1 MTKAVGFLGYDG
13 VTLLDIAGPMQVFET
28 ANILRQ
34 KENQSPAYRIHL
46 FAREAGDVKTDVG
59 ISLTASNLNSFSPSL
74 LIIPGGPGVWSTD
87 TVVYATSILQE
98 ASARS
103 TEIAAVCLG
112 AFLLGHA
119 GLLDGRKAVT
129 HWRYCTK
136 LADMFPLAD
145 VDPDSIF
152 VQDHVWT
159 SAGVTAGIDLALA
172 LVERDFGHPLAVEV
186 ARRLVVYLKRSGGQ
200 SQYSSLLAAQGE
212 ARDGRLSD
220 LHAWIADNLHRP
232 LNTDILAD
240 RVGMSKRSFTRHYLK
255 VTGKTPRIGV
265 EQVRVDAAQRLLRDF
280 PNLSI
285 KRIAARCGF
294 SDENQMRR
302 AFIRSF
308 GVGPLEL
315 RQRF

>member
-1 MTKAVGFLGYDG
+1 MTTAVGILAYDG

-28 ANILRQ
+28 ANILRR
-34 KENQSPAYRIHL
+34 KANHGTAYRMHL
-46 FAREAGDVKTDVG
+46 FSRESGGIRTDVG
-59 ISLTASNLNSFSPSL
+59 VSINASNLDDFNPSL
-74 LIIPGGPGVWSTD
+74 LMIPGGPGVWNTD
-87 TVVYATSILQE
+87 TVVYAKSILLD
-98 ASARS
+98 ANARS

-119 GLLDGRKAVT
+119 GLLNDRKVVT

-136 LADMFPLAD
+136 LADLFPLAQ
-145 VDPDSIF
+145 VEPDSIF
-152 VQDHVWT
+152 VHDHVWT

-200 SQYSSLLAAQGE
+200 SQYSSVLAAQGE

-220 LHAWIADNLHRP
+220 LHAWIADNLGRP
-232 LNTDILAD
+232 LSTDVLAE
-240 RVGMSKRSFTRHYLK
+240 RVGMSKRSFARHYLK
-255 VTGKTPRIGV
+255 VTGKTPRSGV
-265 EQVRVDAAQRLLRDF
+265 EKIRVDAAQRLLIDF

-294 SDENQMRR
+294 SDENHMRR

-308 GVGPLEL
+308 GVGPLEM
-315 RQRF
+315 RQHF